1 MTKFKIPQLPLTNK
15 KFLIVAGVF
24 LFLIFLFLAK
34 SLFVA
39 AIVNG
44 TPISRLAVVRQLEKQ
59 GGTEALN
66 TFIERTL
73 IFGEAKKQGVS
84 VSKEVID
91 SQLTSIEELLKGQ
104 GLTLDEALEARGQTR
119 SELTEQIRIQQTVE
133 AILAQKINITEE
145 DITNYFEENRELLDE
160 GATLEDVKE
169 DIRDQLSQQKLNA
182 EYQTWIGELKAKAK
196 IFYFVNFP

>member
-1 MTKFKIPQLPLTNK
+1 MTKFKIPTNFLKNK
-15 KFLIVAGVF
+15 KVLYPAIIILIAI
-24 LFLIFLFLAK
+24 LLALTK

-39 AIVNG
+39 AIVSG

-119 SELTEQIRIQQTVE
+119 SELTEQIRIQKTVE
-133 AILAQKINITEE
+133 AILFQKINVSEE
-145 DITNYFEENRELLDE
+145 EIAAYFEENRELLEE

-169 DIRDQLSQQKLNA
+169 DIRNQLSQQKLNA

>member
-1 MTKFKIPQLPLTNK
+1 MTKFKIPTNFLKNK
-15 KFLIVAGVF
+15 KVLYPAIIILIAI
-24 LFLIFLFLAK
+24 LLALTK

-119 SELTEQIRIQQTVE
+119 SELTEQIRIQKTVE
-133 AILAQKINITEE
+133 AILFQKINVSEE
-145 DITNYFEENRELLDE
+145 EIAAYFEENRELLDE

-182 EYQTWIGELKAKAK
+182 EYQNWIGELKAKAK

>member
-1 MTKFKIPQLPLTNK
+1 MTKFKIPTNFLKNK
-15 KFLIVAGVF
+15 KVLYPAIIILIAI
-24 LFLIFLFLAK
+24 LLALTK

-119 SELTEQIRIQQTVE
+119 SELTEQIRIQKTVE
-133 AILAQKINITEE
+133 AILFQKINVSEE
-145 DITNYFEENRELLDE
+145 EIAAYFEENRELLDE

-169 DIRDQLSQQKLNA
+169 DIRNQLSQQKLNA

>member
-1 MTKFKIPQLPLTNK
+1 MTKFKIPTNFLKNK
-15 KFLIVAGVF
+15 KVLYPAIIILIAI
-24 LFLIFLFLAK
+24 LLALTK

-119 SELTEQIRIQQTVE
+119 SELTEQIRIQKTVE
-133 AILAQKINITEE
+133 AILFQKINVSEE
-145 DITNYFEENRELLDE
+145 EIAAYFEENRELLEE

-169 DIRDQLSQQKLNA
+169 DIRNQLSQQKLNA

>member
-1 MTKFKIPQLPLTNK
+1 MTKFKIPTNFLKNK
-15 KFLIVAGVF
+15 KVLYPAIIILIAI
-24 LFLIFLFLAK
+24 LLALTK

-119 SELTEQIRIQQTVE
+119 SELTEQIRIQKTVE
-133 AILAQKINITEE
+133 AILFQKINVSEE
-145 DITNYFEENRELLDE
+145 EIAAYFEENRELLDE

-169 DIRDQLSQQKLNA
+169 DIRNQLSQQKLNA
-182 EYQTWIGELKAKAK
+182 EYQNWIGELKAKAK

>member
-1 MTKFKIPQLPLTNK
+1 MTKFKIPTNFLKNK
-15 KFLIVAGVF
+15 KVLYPAIIILIAI
-24 LFLIFLFLAK
+24 LLALTK

-119 SELTEQIRIQQTVE
+119 SELTEQIRIQKTVE
-133 AILAQKINITEE
+133 AILFQKINVSEE
-145 DITNYFEENRELLDE
+145 EIAAYFEENRELLEE

-169 DIRDQLSQQKLNA
+169 DIRNQLSQQKLNA
-182 EYQTWIGELKAKAK
+182 EYQNWIGELKAKAK

>member
-1 MTKFKIPQLPLTNK
+1 MTKFKIPTNFLKNK
-15 KFLIVAGVF
+15 KVLYPAIIILIAI
-24 LFLIFLFLAK
+24 LLALTK

-104 GLTLDEALEARGQTR
+104 GLTLDEALEARWQTR
-119 SELTEQIRIQQTVE
+119 SELTEQIRIQKTVE
-133 AILAQKINITEE
+133 AILFQKINVSEE
-145 DITNYFEENRELLDE
+145 EIAAYFEENRELLDE

-169 DIRDQLSQQKLNA
+169 DIRNQLSQQKLNA
-182 EYQTWIGELKAKAK
+182 EYQNWIGELKAKAK